1 VLAAYLY
8 ADLYHFSLVA
18 VGICRNRSERKGM
31 PGWEYGSWAYHGDD
45 GMKFSEVGIG
55 AAYGPTYSTGDVV
68 GCGLEIQTGCVFFTK
83 NGENLGEFQ
92 MFDKFKMLTAVR
104 NCFLQYQRQTFPRH
118 RNW

>member
-1 VLAAYLY
+1 
-8 ADLYHFSLVA
+8 
-18 VGICRNRSERKGM
+18 
-31 PGWEYGSWAYHGDD
+31 
-45 GMKFSEVGIG
+45 MKFSEVGIG